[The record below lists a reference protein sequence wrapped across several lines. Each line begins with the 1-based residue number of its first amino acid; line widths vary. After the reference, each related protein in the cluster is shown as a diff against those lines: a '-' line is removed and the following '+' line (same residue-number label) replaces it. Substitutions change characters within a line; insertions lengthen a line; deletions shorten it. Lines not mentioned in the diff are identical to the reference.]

1 MLHMNT
7 PHTPK
12 AIRVTVPVSPEVL
25 ELFQRFSKL
34 SGQSVGRSMGSW
46 LEETKDGIAPMMDI
60 LEHHKKAPMKA
71 IQTLQNYAG
80 TLTDLSEDLFSKVA
94 VMDRGEVEMAAAVE
108 ASKNAIKVMDEAKKS
123 AASGRGPARGD
134 GGRTRA
140 SGVLTPPS
148 SNTGGKGRKTT
159 KKATGGSK

>member
-7 PHTPK
+7 PHAPK
-12 AIRVTVPVSPEVL
+12 SIRVTVPVSPEVL

-46 LEETKDGIAPMMDI
+46 LEETRDGIAPMMEI

-94 VMDRGEVEMAAAVE
+94 VMGRGEAELAAAVD
-108 ASKNAIKVMDEAKKS
+108 ASKRVTAKLKS
-123 AASGRGPARGD
+123 G
-134 GGRTRA
+134 
-140 SGVLTPPS
+140 LTPPS
-148 SNTGGKGRKTT
+148 SNTGGKGRETT
-159 KKATGGSK
+159 KKAAGGSK